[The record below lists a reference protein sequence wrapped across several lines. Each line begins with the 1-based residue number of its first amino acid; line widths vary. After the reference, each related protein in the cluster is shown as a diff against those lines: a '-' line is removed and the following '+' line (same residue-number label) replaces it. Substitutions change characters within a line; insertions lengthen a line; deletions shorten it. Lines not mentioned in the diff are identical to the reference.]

1 MAADCVMVMS
11 IAAVCSGVGVG
22 WAARQPISILRGSIV
37 CCSVHMLVIHDS
49 VSCNYNDKYA
59 CIHSVVA
66 T

>member
-22 WAARQPISILRGSIV
+22 WAARQPISILRGS
-37 CCSVHMLVIHDS
+37 SVLQRAHAG
-49 VSCNYNDKYA
+49 Y
-59 CIHSVVA
+59 